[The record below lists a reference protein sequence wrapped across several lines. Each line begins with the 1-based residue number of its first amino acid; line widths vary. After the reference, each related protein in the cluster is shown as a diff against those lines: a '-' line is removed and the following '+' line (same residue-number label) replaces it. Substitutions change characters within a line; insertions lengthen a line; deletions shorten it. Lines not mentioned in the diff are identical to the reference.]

1 MGNMLMNNVLIV
13 GAHFDDAELGA
24 GGTAA
29 KLAADGKNVYKLTLT
44 NNVTKFDAMNINVA
58 YESSYMQ
65 SAKACEVLGVKE
77 ITDFVP
83 VECSK
88 LEYTQEIMQ
97 RVEKYIYDL
106 NIDTIFMHFNADMNT
121 DHVAASR
128 ICLTAG
134 RHCRNIIQFQ
144 SNGYVLEN
152 VYYPTFFVDVSDY
165 IEKKRKALACYGA
178 EHNRFDRLF
187 EASIERCHIWGYANK
202 VEYAEGFNII
212 KMLLKD

>member
-1 MGNMLMNNVLIV
+1 MLMENVLIV

-29 KLAADGKNVYKLTLT
+29 KLAAEGKNVYKLTLT
-44 NNVTKFDAMNINVA
+44 DNVTKFDAMNINVA
-58 YESSYMQ
+58 YESSRMQ
-65 SAKACEVLGVKE
+65 SAKACEVLGIKE

-97 RVEKYIYDL
+97 KVEKYIFDL

-134 RHCRNIIQFQ
+134 RHCKNIIQFQ

-152 VYYPTFFVDVSDY
+152 VYYPTFFVDISDY
-165 IEKKRKALACYGA
+165 AEKKREALDCYGS
-178 EHNRFDRLF
+178 EHNRFDSLF
-187 EASIERCHIWGYANK
+187 EVSIDRNRVWGYSNK
-202 VEYAEGFNII
+202 VKYAEGFNII
-212 KMLLKD
+212 KMLIKD

>member
-134 RHCRNIIQFQ
+134 RHSRNIIQFQ
-144 SNGYVLEN
+144 SNGQVLEN

>member
-1 MGNMLMNNVLIV
+1 MLMENILIV

-29 KLAADGKNVYKLTLT
+29 KLAAEGKNVYKLTLT
-44 NNVTKFDAMNINVA
+44 DNVTKFDAMNINVA
-58 YESSYMQ
+58 YESSRMQ
-65 SAKACEVLGVKE
+65 SAKACEVLGIKE

-97 RVEKYIYDL
+97 KVEKYIFDL

-134 RHCRNIIQFQ
+134 RHCKNIIQFQ

-152 VYYPTFFVDVSDY
+152 VYYPTFFVDISDFV
-165 IEKKRKALACYGA
+165 EKKRAALACYGS
-178 EHNRFDRLF
+178 EHNRFDSLF
-187 EASIERCHIWGYANK
+187 EVSIDRNRVWGYSNK
-202 VEYAEGFNII
+202 VKYAEGFNII
-212 KMLLKD
+212 KMLIKD